1 MATPLVRICH
11 KS

>member
-1 MATPLVRICH
+1 MATQLVRICH